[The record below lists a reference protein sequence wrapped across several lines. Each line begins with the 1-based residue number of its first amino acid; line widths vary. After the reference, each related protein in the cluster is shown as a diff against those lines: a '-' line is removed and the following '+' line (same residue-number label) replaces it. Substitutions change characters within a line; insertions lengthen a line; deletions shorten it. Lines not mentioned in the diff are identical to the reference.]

1 MRSGDGGAATR
12 SYLRIR
18 GLAGCAGWLVWITA
32 FCPPALL
39 GQPPPRTDLLPN
51 GNVALLTDYGEQDFY
66 VGALKG
72 AVLKACPQARIVDL
86 SHEVPP
92 YDIEL
97 GAWQLWDS
105 AREFPAGTVVVAIV
119 DPGVG
124 TGRRPVCL
132 QTESGFWFI
141 GPDNGLF
148 TVVEREMGPGEFR
161 EIRNP
166 EWMRP
171 GRIST
176 SFHGRDI
183 FGPAAGHLACG
194 ERFEEAGPEVRDP
207 VRLQLHAARL
217 ARGDSGARMISGR
230 VLFADHYGNLQTDIP
245 GALLDSLGIVHGG
258 PVTVAIGGKRETIP
272 FVLTYGD
279 VAEGASLCFLAS
291 TGRLEIALNQASAAD
306 HFGVTRGAAVEVGS
320 R

>member
-1 MRSGDGGAATR
+1 MRFPGSHATA
-12 SYLRIR
+12 LR
-18 GLAGCAGWLVWITA
+18 LARFTGWLLWSAVFA
-32 FCPPALL
+32 QASPVL
-39 GQPPPRTDLLPN
+39 GQPPPRVDLLSN

-86 SHEVPP
+86 SHDVPP

-124 TGRRPVCL
+124 TTRRPVVL
-132 QTESGFWFI
+132 QTEGGVWFV

-148 TVVEREMGPGEFR
+148 TVVEREMGPGVFR

-171 GRIST
+171 GKIST

-183 FGPAAGHLACG
+183 FGPTAGHLACG
-194 ERFEEAGPEVRDP
+194 MRFEDAGPVVLDP
-207 VRLQLHAARL
+207 VRLELHVARL
-217 ARGDSGARMISGR
+217 ANDASGLVISGK
-230 VLFADHYGNLQTDIP
+230 VLFADHYGNLQTDIA
-245 GALLDSLGIVHGG
+245 GALLDSLGAAPGG
-258 PVTVAIGGKRETIP
+258 RLAIAIGGKRETIP
-272 FVLTYGD
+272 FVRTYGD
-279 VAEGASLCFLAS
+279 VPEGAPLGFVAS
-291 TGRLEIALNQASAAD
+291 TARLEIALNQASAAE
-306 HFGVTRGAAVEVGS
+306 HFGAARGATVEV
-320 R
+320 RKP